1 MQESEDGEAAA
12 TTGEEL
18 ADALAAE
25 TEAEGS
31 EEEVPMAAAE
41 LEVVDWEVLEPEEL
55 LPLLEAPGP
64 TQLLPVKPAG
74 SVGFVDA

>member
-1 MQESEDGEAAA
+1 MAAA
-12 TTGEEL
+12 GTAGEEP
-18 ADALAAE
+18 ADALPAE
-25 TEAEGS
+25 ADAEGS
-31 EEEVPMAAAE
+31 AEEEAMAAAE

-55 LPLLEAPGP
+55 PLLEAPDP